1 MTAQW
6 PQGPKRDK
14 TTKGDKT
21 TKETQWPQ
29 GDKTTKETQWPLGY
43 RIPSGGQIDWPLEA
57 LEVPKVPQKEEPK
70 G

>member
-6 PQGPKRDK
+6 PQGSKRDK
-14 TTKGDKT
+14 TTR
-21 TKETQWPQ
+21 ETQWPQ

-43 RIPSGGQIDWPLEA
+43 RIPSGGQIDWPLEPPKALEA
-57 LEVPKVPQKEEPK
+57 LEVPKPLEKEEPK

>member
-6 PQGPKRDK
+6 PQGPKR
-14 TTKGDKT
+14 
-21 TKETQWPQ
+21 
-29 GDKTTKETQWPLGY
+29 DKTTKETQWPLGY
-43 RIPSGGQIDWPLEA
+43 RIPSGGQSDWPLEPPKALEA